1 VEEQWRMVF
10 IDRIM
15 RGALFLV
22 PVRVILKGYW
32 FWRFLEEEYVI
43 RGLTIRGGM
52 LHLQGLKVIL

>member
-1 VEEQWRMVF
+1 
-10 IDRIM
+10 M